1 MREAMA
7 EKKECNHLLHELSEY
22 IDGTLE
28 PELCLELEKHLA
40 TCDNCRIVVNTTRK
54 TIELY
59 QETGEEVQMPEAV
72 RRRLFERLNL
82 QEYQAKQE

>member
-1 MREAMA
+1 
-7 EKKECNHLLHELSEY
+7 
-22 IDGTLE
+22 
-28 PELCLELEKHLA
+28 
-40 TCDNCRIVVNTTRK
+40 VVNTTRK